1 MNYNSFKDKP
11 FDERQKEAQLIL
23 KKYPEKIPIIMLKY
37 DKHTP
42 NLDRYKYLV
51 SYDITVGSLLLN
63 IRKRAKIS
71 EKEAIFIFANGTLF
85 GVSTLLAEV
94 YANEK
99 NEDGFLYFTYSTENT
114 FGN

>member
-11 FDERQKEAQLIL
+11 FDERKKEAQLIL
-23 KKYPEKIPIIMLKY
+23 KKYPEKIPIIMEKY

-51 SYDITVGSLLLN
+51 SYDLTIGSLLLI
-63 IRKRAKIS
+63 IRKRAKLS
-71 EKEAIFIFANGTLF
+71 EKQAIFIFANGSLY
-85 GVSTLLAEV
+85 GVATSLAEV
-94 YANEK
+94 YIKEK

>member
-1 MNYNSFKDKP
+1 MNYISFKEKP
-11 FDERQKEAQLIL
+11 FDERKKEAQLIL
-23 KKYPEKIPIIMLKY
+23 KKYPEKIPIILEKY
-37 DKHTP
+37 DKYTP

-51 SYDITVGSLLLN
+51 SYDLTVGSLLLN

-71 EKEAIFIFANGTLF
+71 EKQAIFIFANRSLYSI
-85 GVSTLLAEV
+85 STLLAEV
-94 YANEK
+94 YTKEK